1 MPSDPL
7 DLTIV
12 ITAHSEGRLLRP
24 TVRSVRASLAAAV
37 ASGWACELLIVADT
51 ANERT
56 RAEARR
62 WSDRTDLPFRVRLL
76 ETSHGESGA
85 SRNAG
90 AAEARGEFVG
100 FVDGDDL
107 VSVNYFPVAMT
118 LLAATDDPAIV
129 HPDYVVSF
137 GARSVVWRT
146 DSASDPEVSYR
157 DLVRHNLW
165 PSSALT
171 RRSYYLAHPYRSL
184 HPDSGYGPE
193 DWMWNIE
200 TTIGGVAHL
209 VAPDTVFFYRV
220 RETGGVN
227 NRHATS
233 VPPAFDLD
241 GLRAAL
247 PALTPPPE
255 SPTTAPT
262 PTRGMRSLAHRA
274 YQLVLPTA
282 RWSTQWLSF
291 EAKHGIYRGVRRI
304 ARLALPH
311 RTPPA
316 PEPVLPAPE
325 PVLPAALAE
334 AFADVVEIEPA
345 VTWTA
350 FSAANLAV
358 WRARDDGYGKFLDD
372 AVRAVGDRRRAFVMV
387 PWIGV
392 GGADLVALNYARAL
406 QASPAYAGL
415 VTIVATSLPERT
427 RRDLIPDDINVVQFD
442 EGWLALDPGMRR
454 RMIAQFLV
462 QARPELILSV
472 NCHHLTDALP
482 AYSRQILDGTRLFA
496 TLFAFDRVGAG
507 YPTNP
512 ITDDS
517 QRAYLDDI
525 DGLITDNTTTA
536 ALIGDILALDPDR
549 ILVHRQPALDALP
562 DFEPRAGTSDE
573 VFDDLHPF
581 RLLWP
586 HRLDGEKR
594 PDVLVALAHELRARG
609 LPVVIDVWGQRVLTS
624 DGDTLLHELAEVG
637 VVYRGPYS
645 GGLPS
650 LPLRDYHALLLTSQ
664 SEGLPL
670 VLVQSLLLGLPVI
683 ASGVGGVP
691 DIIIDGETG
700 LLTEGPDD
708 ITGFADAVGRLL
720 HDGALREALAAHGY
734 DFAARHHSWAEF
746 SRTVDAAFAPVA
758 AASD

>member
-1 MPSDPL
+1 MPSAAP
-7 DLTIV
+7 DLTVV

-24 TVRSVRASLAAAV
+24 TLRAVHASLAATVSA
-37 ASGWACELLIVADT
+37 GWTCELLIVADT
-51 ANERT
+51 ADAST
-56 RAEARR
+56 RREAGR
-62 WSDRTDLPFRVRLL
+62 WADRSDLPFAVRVLD
-76 ETSHGESGA
+76 TVHGESGA
-85 SRNAG
+85 SRNTG

-107 VSVNYFPVAMT
+107 VSVNYFSAAMT
-118 LLAATDDPAIV
+118 VLAGTDEPVIV
-129 HPDYVVSF
+129 HPEYVVSF

-146 DSASDPEVSYR
+146 DSASDPDVSYR
-157 DLVRHNLW
+157 DLIRHNLW

-193 DWMWNIE
+193 DWVWNIE
-200 TTIGGVAHL
+200 TTIGRVEHV

-227 NRHATS
+227 NRHAS
-233 VPPAFDLD
+233 SMLPAFDLD

-247 PALTPPPE
+247 PSLDTPLN
-255 SPTTAPT
+255 SPATMTAPT
-262 PTRGMRSLAHRA
+262 PTRETRPLAHRA
-274 YQLVLPTA
+274 YQLVLPAA
-282 RWSTQWLSF
+282 RWSTRWLSF
-291 EAKHGIYRGVRRI
+291 EVKHGIYRGLRRV
-304 ARLALPH
+304 AGRGQPKPPSPTPDPTLPQ
-311 RTPPA
+311 
-316 PEPVLPAPE
+316 
-325 PVLPAALAE
+325 ALAE
-334 AFADVVEIEPA
+334 ALAEVVEIEPA

-350 FSAANLAV
+350 FNAVNLAV
-358 WRARDDGYGKFLDD
+358 WRARDDGYGRYFDD
-372 AVRAVGDRRRAFVMV
+372 AVRAVGDRGHALVMV

-406 QASPAYAGL
+406 NASPTYAGR

-427 RRDLIPDDINVVQFD
+427 RRELIPQDINVVQFD
-442 EGWLALDPGMRR
+442 EGWLSLDPGMRR
-454 RMIAQFLV
+454 RMVAQFIV
-462 QARPELILSV
+462 QVRPELVLSV
-472 NCHHLTDALP
+472 NCHHLTEALP
-482 AYSRQILDGTRLFA
+482 FYSRQILDGTRLFA

-517 QRAYLDDI
+517 QRTYLDDI
-525 DGLITDNTTTA
+525 DALITDNTTTA
-536 ALIGDILALDPDR
+536 ALIADILALEPEQ
-549 ILVHRQPALDALP
+549 ILVHRQPALATLP
-562 DFEPRAGTSDE
+562 AFLPRESVPAETFDE
-573 VFDDLHPF
+573 VRPF

-594 PDVLVALAHELRARG
+594 PDVLVALARELRARR

-624 DGDTLLHELAEVG
+624 DGDTLLHELAEAG

-645 GGLPS
+645 GGLS
-650 LPLRDYHALLLTSQ
+650 TLPLRDYHALLLTSQ

-670 VLVQSLLLGLPVI
+670 VLVESLLFGLPVI

-700 LLTEGPDD
+700 LLTGGPAD
-708 ITGFADAVGRLL
+708 IAGFADAVSRLMTDAAL
-720 HDGALREALAAHGY
+720 RGALAERGY
-734 DFAARHHSWAEF
+734 EFAARHHSWAEF
-746 SRTVDAAFAPVA
+746 TNRVEETFAPTA
-758 AASD
+758 AIAD